1 MQTWWHVVEW
11 RSTSDP
17 DQVAIRD
24 DRQVLTYRELR
35 ERCEQRAG
43 GWYDAGVRSG
53 DVVAILAANSAEFL
67 CQVLGLHRLGA
78 IPLLLNW
85 RMTQFE
91 VTRLLTMTSPR
102 AVFADGPRR
111 ALVSDD
117 FAGVRVHDGAA
128 GGGWLGA
135 SELTGA
141 APERPVDRLMPDE
154 VSLLMHTSGTTGDP
168 KVIPLDH
175 GSLIRTLS
183 GFAIDIGTQV
193 RGSRHLIMMP
203 MFHLAGFAQAMQC
216 MLTGGTLL
224 IHDGFDV
231 DRVID
236 AIAEHRVNF
245 FTAAPAIIEVLVQAL
260 EGDRTGADVSSLVE
274 VQYGAAP
281 IDPQLLERAVATVC
295 TRFRQ
300 IYGSTE
306 LQGFLTVLR
315 PEDHVAGSTRLQTAG
330 QVALGWE
337 ARVVSADGLPRTH
350 GESGELQ
357 VRGAYLFRGYWGS
370 PTETAAAFTVDG
382 WYRTGDQARL
392 SEDGYV
398 QIVGRVKDMIVS
410 GGENIYP
417 AEIEQALLAL
427 DGVLEVA
434 VVAGPHH
441 RWGETPVAFVVL
453 SDDGGPTVD
462 QMRAHCRERL
472 AGFKCPSE
480 FISVAELPRN
490 TLGKVLKTTLRAR
503 ASGAAVT

>member
-1 MQTWWHVVEW
+1 MH
-11 RSTSDP
+11 
-17 DQVAIRD
+17 
-24 DRQVLTYRELR
+24 
-35 ERCEQRAG
+35 
-43 GWYDAGVRSG
+43 
-53 DVVAILAANSAEFL
+53 
-67 CQVLGLHRLGA
+67 
-78 IPLLLNW
+78 
-85 RMTQFE
+85 
-91 VTRLLTMTSPR
+91 
-102 AVFADGPRR
+102 DGPE
-111 ALVSDD
+111 
-117 FAGVRVHDGAA
+117 
-128 GGGWLGA
+128 GGGWSSA
-135 SELTGA
+135 HALTGV
-141 APERPVDRLMPDE
+141 APDRPVDRLMPDE

-168 KVIPLDH
+168 KIIPLDH

-216 MLTGGTLL
+216 FLTGGTLL
-224 IHDGFDV
+224 VHDGFDT

-245 FTAAPAIIEVLVQAL
+245 FTAAPTIIDVLVQAL
-260 EGDRTGADVSSLVE
+260 EGDRAGADVSSLVE

-281 IDPQLLERAVATVC
+281 IDPQLLERAVVTVC
-295 TRFRQ
+295 KKFRQ

-306 LQGFLTVLR
+306 LQGFLSVLR
-315 PEDHVAGSTRLQTAG
+315 PEDHAPGSTTLQTAG

-337 ARVVSADGLPRTH
+337 VRIVAPDGRPLAY
-350 GESGELQ
+350 GQSGELQ
-357 VRGAYLFRGYWGS
+357 VRGAYLFKGYWGS
-370 PTETAAAFTVDG
+370 PTETAAAFTADG

-417 AEIEQALLAL
+417 AEIERALVAL
-427 DGVLEVA
+427 DGVLEAA
-434 VVAGPHH
+434 VVAKPHP

-453 SDDGGPTVD
+453 SEDRPPTVD

-480 FISVAELPRN
+480 FIRVPELPRN
-490 TLGKVLKTTLRAR
+490 TLGKVLKSDLRGR
-503 ASGAAVT
+503 VGDR